1 MLQETSLSLPALTP
15 FLLLTIFSAGIT
27 DSALTNHGVLQ
38 ANRLG
43 RHLAETGM
51 KIAHLFSSDLQRAV
65 ITAEAIREAQDP
77 TPPETTKLQLLR
89 EQDFGFYEGKKFF
102 ERPREGNKS
111 GKDAHLE
118 AHRDEPGFVDVESK
132 ESMRIRVESF
142 IDAHLVQLM
151 HGVEEDKSVAVV
163 AHGIILSHLWRA
175 ILRRFHLFVTV
186 ASGVQATAPGFSL
199 EYLGGWSNTGYLDLE
214 VKKRAGRSNSNI
226 ESDGAATPTT
236 ISSSSRVWTAPD
248 PVLPDGSAAEDTTC
262 QGSFAPPQKP
272 AMSSSIAIGPSIAPS
287 PRGLQ
292 ELHLVVKAVNSQEHL
307 RGLKKTRGGVGSLKH
322 DPNQK
327 TVDSFFKKRKLEPE
341 SGNDGGA

>member
-1 MLQETSLSLPALTP
+1 MLQATSLSLSTLTR
-15 FLLLTIFSAGIT
+15 FLPLTIFSAGIT

-43 RHLAETGM
+43 RHLADTGT
-51 KIAHLFSSDLQRAV
+51 KVAHLFSSDLQRAV

-77 TPPETTKLQLLR
+77 APPETAKLQLLR

-151 HGVEEDKSVAVV
+151 HEVEEDKSVAVV
-163 AHGIILSHLWRA
+163 AHGIILNYLWRA
-175 ILRRFHLFVTV
+175 ILRRFHPFVTIG
-186 ASGVQATAPGFSL
+186 SSVQATGPGMSL

-214 VKKRAGRSNSNI
+214 VKKRAGPSRGNVD
-226 ESDGAATPTT
+226 SDGAATSAT
-236 ISSSSRVWTAPD
+236 ILSTVKVGTAPD
-248 PVLPDGSAAEDTTC
+248 PDLPDGSAAEDATS
-262 QGSFAPPQKP
+262 QGSLAPPQQP
-272 AMSSSIAIGPSIAPS
+272 ATGTSIPVDPSLILSPS
-287 PRGLQ
+287 HGSK

-307 RGLKKTRGGVGSLKH
+307 KGLKKTRGGIGSLKH
-322 DPNQK
+322 DSNQK
-327 TVDSFFKKRKLEPE
+327 TVDSFFKKRKLEP
-341 SGNDGGA
+341 

>member
-1 MLQETSLSLPALTP
+1 MR
-15 FLLLTIFSAGIT
+15 LLLIRHGETVDNVAGNYAGIT

-43 RHLAETGM
+43 RHLADTGT
-51 KIAHLFSSDLQRAV
+51 KVAHLFSSDLQRAV

-77 TPPETTKLQLLR
+77 APPQTTKLQLLR

-118 AHRDEPGFVDVESK
+118 DHRDEPGFIGVESK

-151 HGVEEDKSVAVV
+151 HEVEEERSVAVI

-175 ILRRFHLFVTV
+175 ILKRFHPFVTV
-186 ASGVQATAPGFSL
+186 VSGVQATAPGFSL

-214 VKKRAGRSNSNI
+214 VKKRAGPSNSTF
-226 ESDGAATPTT
+226 ESDGTATSAKIPSTSKVGTT
-236 ISSSSRVWTAPD
+236 PD
-248 PVLPDGSAAEDTTC
+248 PVFPDDSAAENATS
-262 QGSFAPPQKP
+262 QGSFTPQHQKP
-272 AMSSSIAIGPSIAPS
+272 ATGTLVPVEPSLASSPS
-287 PRGLQ
+287 PALK

-307 RGLKKTRGGVGSLKH
+307 KGLKKTRGGIGSLKH
-322 DPNQK
+322 DSNQK
-327 TVDSFFKKRKLEPE
+327 TVDSFFKKRKLEP
-341 SGNDGGA
+341 